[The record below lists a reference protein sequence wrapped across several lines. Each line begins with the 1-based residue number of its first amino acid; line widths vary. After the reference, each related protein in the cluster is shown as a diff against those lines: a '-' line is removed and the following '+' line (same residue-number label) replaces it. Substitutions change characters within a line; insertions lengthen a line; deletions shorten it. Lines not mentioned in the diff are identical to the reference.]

1 LRKLRSTDHAL
12 SGLLALCVIIYTICC
27 CPILGAQNASPED
40 SATSSVTLTDI
51 LPDSGS
57 GGELPGQSPPAGDSD
72 WVHKWLHIV
81 DTTRA
86 KQPHTAA
93 PLITTHVALVQQYRF
108 DTQYQEAG
116 GVWTA
121 NYGSMKGLEIIP
133 NTRMEVQVG
142 IPPYISHQAA
152 SLPDGFGDV
161 SVLLKFRAFSA
172 TEGEGDY
179 FVGFFLGGSFPSGT
193 PPAGLGHSVWTP
205 MIAASKGWGNFDIQ
219 STLGGTL
226 PGSGTN
232 VLGRQVVFNNTAQY
246 HLGRPHLWPEM
257 EANSTFFVVGPHAG
271 ESQLFLTPG
280 LLVGPFELVGR
291 LHFTFGGGIQI
302 AATQFHLYQRRW
314 IWSARFP
321 F

>member
-1 LRKLRSTDHAL
+1 MRKLRRTDRAL
-12 SGLLALCVIIYTICC
+12 SGLLALCAIIYTVCC

-40 SATSSVTLTDI
+40 FVTSSATLTDI
-51 LPDSGS
+51 LPNSDSG
-57 GGELPGQSPPAGDSD
+57 GGELPGQSPPAGNSD
-72 WVHKWLHIV
+72 CVHKWLLIV

-86 KQPHTAA
+86 EQPHTAA

-161 SVLLKFRAFSA
+161 SILLKFRAFSA

-193 PPAGLGHSVWTP
+193 PQP
-205 MIAASKGWGNFDIQ
+205 
-219 STLGGTL
+219 
-226 PGSGTN
+226 
-232 VLGRQVVFNNTAQY
+232 
-246 HLGRPHLWPEM
+246 
-257 EANSTFFVVGPHAG
+257 
-271 ESQLFLTPG
+271 QLDWATRFG
-280 LLVGPFELVGR
+280 LL
-291 LHFTFGGGIQI
+291 
-302 AATQFHLYQRRW
+302 
-314 IWSARFP
+314 
-321 F
+321 